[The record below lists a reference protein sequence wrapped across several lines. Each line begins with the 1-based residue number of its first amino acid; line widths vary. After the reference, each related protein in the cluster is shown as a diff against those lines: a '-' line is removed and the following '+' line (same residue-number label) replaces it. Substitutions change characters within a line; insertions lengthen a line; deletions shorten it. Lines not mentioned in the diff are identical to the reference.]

1 MYQYYICSYLIV
13 FLISSLLFYIA
24 AKRERKW
31 NISAVFAI
39 LIPSLLAGLRDSSI
53 GTDTIVYYDIYDI
66 ASSAESYSSFL
77 LTLNTEYFYYII
89 SHVAKYMAGFE
100 FLLFSYQGLTIIFI
114 YNVAYKYSH
123 NLNVFLVF
131 TLYFFLFFNFSLNIM
146 RQCLAMGYLLNI
158 SVLLL
163 ERKPCRFMFF
173 AILGLIFHT
182 SEIIVATFIY
192 VIYWLSTTTRVKQQL
207 FIPLYFLCIVLLFE
221 KFTIV
226 VSQMEYFSIGRMSD
240 YASSYQAD
248 NLGTYNN
255 TDIALA
261 FLNIVVLWIA
271 FHYKLVNKA
280 FYLPMILLI
289 AIQLMFMLLG
299 VYNKWL
305 SRMAMYLTFYSL
317 IFLPHVGHSSKL
329 SRNSRM
335 AYGMVL
341 FFIGLVYWFWI
352 NAYRGSNETIPYKVN
367 VELFSFEVISK

>member
-1 MYQYYICSYLIV
+1 MWIYLIV

-89 SHVAKYMAGFE
+89 SHVAKYMGGFE
-100 FLLFSYQGLTIIFI
+100 FLLFLYQGLTIIFI

-317 IFLPHVGHSSKL
+317 IFLQHVGHSSKL